1 MVPTTAT
8 ITPAVTDY
16 FIGWHMGNA
25 AAAVGKEMSINFS
38 NPVYLATD
46 GIDFI
51 LNGMDTSSK
60 FGHFF
65 IVYEDGTRL
74 SNLNLSLANISP
86 ANGILLSS
94 TNGAT
99 SIETIGVQAS
109 ADLTLLGVDR
119 TKRIV
124 KMGYTVL
131 ALNGGALSETI
142 RPRIQIDCDIDG
154 DGIPNQLD
162 LDSDNDGCLDAIEGG
177 ANITTSQLVNAGGV
191 LSALLVR
198 LQLIKIFARVVL
210 V

>member
-1 MVPTTAT
+1 
-8 ITPAVTDY
+8 
-16 FIGWHMGNA
+16 
-25 AAAVGKEMSINFS
+25 
-38 NPVYLATD
+38 
-46 GIDFI
+46 
-51 LNGMDTSSK
+51 MDTSSK

-154 DGIPNQLD
+154 DGISEIFYTITNERLANVDFESASIKNYSTIIMIKNNKIYKLDTDTSSPFSINDIID
-162 LDSDNDGCLDAIEGG
+162 LDGDGKYEI
-177 ANITTSQLVNAGGV
+177 IVSKGV
-191 LSALLVR
+191 LDTPTFDSCYQIYNFKDDKFER
-198 LQLIKIFARVVL
+198 LMDCK
-210 V
+210 